1 MSTNGGTNRIQ
12 TSRGIL
18 DPRTSQME
26 ATLQGKGWFV
36 QGKVTAT
43 STQYGSVQI
52 WNPANSGKT
61 LQISSVLAAVETAG
75 KVYPFM
81 ENAAKGTVPGSGV
94 VALNNKGGVTD
105 SPSFEIRTQSAA
117 AATTPLL
124 TEGIQVTSTLPS
136 GQGLLISGQSI
147 VLPPGY
153 GYRFEYAV
161 TTQKYMI
168 ISATITEIDNAQV
181 A

>member
-36 QGKVTAT
+36 QCKVTAT